1 MISELQSV
9 LCDLEDDTTISTSDS
24 NIFPELANLFGFG
37 CVRPVK
43 TFLSLNFAIKTWNR
57 SLKDDLEGFICGL
70 LITRPRYFELLR
82 KLSVRSRDPL
92 MPPMLPITRAI
103 LYASIVQNR
112 FETFYQYEP
121 RDKFISSSLPATVS
135 LTQLADL
142 PLLLQDL
149 VQVYCCN
156 VSRQR
161 RFLPDLIFLWDEKIL
176 KNPKLKQLAGHRSV
190 CWFNHLRDILALDL
204 IILFGNLKL
213 LSSKEELQAAHL
225 VYSIFEKFI
234 SEGKPVPISV
244 IFDES
249 KSNLIE
255 IQVFD
260 EIRWKHRWSLIY
272 QSVTGMQVGMRLP
285 ESILNWYKMMTKMG
299 STAFS
304 LSQPDWSDENF
315 STPPVKNSVGTV
327 FTMYTTEISE
337 MSENTQD
344 SESE

>member
-9 LCDLEDDTTISTSDS
+9 LGDLEDDTTISTSDS

-43 TFLSLNFAIKTWNR
+43 TILSLNVAIKTWNR

-70 LITRPRYFELLR
+70 LITRPRYCELLR

-142 PLLLQDL
+142 PLLLQDF

-156 VSRQR
+156 VARQR
-161 RFLPDLIFLWDEKIL
+161 RFLPDLIFFWDERIL
-176 KNPKLKQLAGHRSV
+176 KNPELKQLAGHRSV

-204 IILFGNLKL
+204 IILFGILKL

-225 VYSIFEKFI
+225 VYLIFEKFK
-234 SEGKPVPISV
+234 SEGKPVPV
-244 IFDES
+244 PVVYGES
-249 KSNLIE
+249 NFLE
-255 IQVFD
+255 IQVVD
-260 EIRWKHRWSLIY
+260 EIRWKHRWSLIS
-272 QSVTGMQVGMRLP
+272 QSVAGMQVGMRVP
-285 ESILNWYKMMTKMG
+285 ESILNWYKTMTKMG

-337 MSENTQD
+337 MSENTHD